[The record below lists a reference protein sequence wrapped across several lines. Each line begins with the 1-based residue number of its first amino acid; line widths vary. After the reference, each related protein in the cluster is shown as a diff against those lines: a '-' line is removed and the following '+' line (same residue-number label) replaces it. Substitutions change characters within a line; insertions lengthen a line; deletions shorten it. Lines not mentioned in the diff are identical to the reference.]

1 MQSALNQKIIEEIK
15 QGITENELRAGNF
28 FLTLM
33 DENVAGTV
41 ANALVEPYETSN
53 WEKHQIYFS
62 TEEEVVP
69 KIVQDVIYRHK
80 REFINK
86 IINDMKTELSETE
99 DNEETYRKIISL
111 NQLRKQ
117 LDEKLYRVL

>member
-1 MQSALNQKIIEEIK
+1 M
-15 QGITENELRAGNF
+15 
-28 FLTLM
+28 
-33 DENVAGTV
+33 
-41 ANALVEPYETSN
+41 
-53 WEKHQIYFS
+53 
-62 TEEEVVP
+62 VP